1 MNDPASQDAAE
12 SDPAA
17 LSSAEDLDQDELQ
30 VDPLEEGME
39 PPEQWSG
46 ADQYGT
52 APAEQREGESLEQR
66 VAQERPDFDSAEPSA
81 RTQPTAETRFQDLDE
96 NVDNAPNQSE
106 SLVGEEPTGLSDSPE
121 EAHWQNADVAG
132 GSVASEM
139 REPEQP
145 PE

>member
-1 MNDPASQDAAE
+1 MSDPAANDPVE

-30 VDPLEEGME
+30 VDPLEEGIE
-39 PPEQWSG
+39 PPEHWSG

-52 APAEQREGESLEQR
+52 APAEQQEGESLEQR
-66 VAQERPDFDSAEPSA
+66 VAEERPDFGTSEPSPRA
-81 RTQPTAETRFQDLDE
+81 QRTEEAPLRDLDE
-96 NVDNAPNQSE
+96 NIDNAPNQSE
-106 SLVGEEPTGLSDSPE
+106 SLVAEEPPEAADAPE

-132 GSVASEM
+132 GSVASEI
-139 REPEQP
+139 REPERP